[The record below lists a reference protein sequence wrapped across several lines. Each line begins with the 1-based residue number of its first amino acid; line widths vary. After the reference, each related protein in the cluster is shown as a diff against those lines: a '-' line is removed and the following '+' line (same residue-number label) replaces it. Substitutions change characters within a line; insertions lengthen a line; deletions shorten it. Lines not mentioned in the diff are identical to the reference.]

1 MVFHTSCHSDTTSKP
16 EQVLTAYKWI
26 TEENYSSNREGDG
39 VFETP

>member
-26 TEENYSSNREGDG
+26 AENYNSNCEGDV